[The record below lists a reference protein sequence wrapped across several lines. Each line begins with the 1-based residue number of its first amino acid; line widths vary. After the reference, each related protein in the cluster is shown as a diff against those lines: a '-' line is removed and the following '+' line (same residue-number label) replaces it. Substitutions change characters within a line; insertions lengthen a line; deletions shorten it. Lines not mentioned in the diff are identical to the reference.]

1 MKLEVT
7 NEAAKW
13 FASELDLGSG
23 DFVQFV
29 VKIYGGIPTVH
40 KDYYL
45 GLSIG
50 NDGHVA
56 IKDVVEGITF
66 YFNEQ
71 DAWFLENH
79 SLKIVKKDNDV
90 EYIFS

>member
-13 FASELDLGSG
+13 FASEMDLKPG

-40 KDYYL
+40 KDFYL
-45 GLSIG
+45 GISIG
-50 NDGHVA
+50 DDGNVA

-66 YFNEQ
+66 YFNEH

-79 SLKIVKKDNDV
+79 NLKIVKKDNDV
-90 EYIFS
+90 EYIFI